1 MYAFRL
7 RKAYIG
13 IKKGKLLMD
22 VRKYYREAE
31 PYIIERRR
39 WYHQHPTLSWDEKET
54 RDQIHRDLEAIGI
67 TEITDYQTCYG
78 LVATIRGGKRG
89 RTVGLR
95 TDIDALPIEEMT
107 GLPFAS
113 ERPGAMHACGHDAHI
128 AMLLGAAKILYE
140 HRDELAGD
148 VRLIVQPAEERV
160 EGAKAMIA
168 EGCLEGV
175 DAIYGQH
182 VWPSCDKGMVDIT
195 SGVRMMY
202 VGTYDIYIDG
212 VMAHGAY
219 PNLGKD
225 AIVAGCAVVMALQQ
239 YVSRINFPLDPLV
252 LNIGNFEGGPRY
264 NIVPN
269 KVHMIGT
276 LRASKP
282 DNHVE
287 IMTNIIENVAKGYG
301 CTGRLE
307 YVHNVGPV
315 VNDEGLVK
323 LAQASQ
329 TKLFGAETIVHP
341 VVNLASDDFACYGE
355 HIPAIYTFLG
365 TGDAAAGYIHS
376 VHQERFDLPEDVLK
390 NGTALMAQFAADWL
404 EENK

>member
-1 MYAFRL
+1 MD
-7 RKAYIG
+7 
-13 IKKGKLLMD
+13 IKK
-22 VRKYYREAE
+22 YYEAVE

-39 WYHQHPTLSWDEKET
+39 WYHQHPTLSLEEKET
-54 RDQIHRDLEAIGI
+54 RDTIHRDLLDLGI
-67 TEITDYQTCYG
+67 TDIRDFESCFG
-78 LVATIRGGKRG
+78 LIATIHGGKPG
-89 RTVGLR
+89 KTVGLR
-95 TDIDALPIEEMT
+95 TDIDALPVEEKT

-113 ERPGAMHACGHDAHI
+113 ERPNVMHACGHDTHI
-128 AMLLGAAKILYE
+128 AMLLGAARILQE
-140 HRDELAGD
+140 HRDELCGD
-148 VRLIVQPAEERV
+148 VRLIVQPIEERV
-160 EGAKAMIA
+160 EGAKLMIA

-175 DAIYGQH
+175 DAVYGQH
-182 VWPSCDKGMVDIT
+182 VWPACDKGMVDIT

-202 VGTYDIYIDG
+202 VGTYDIYVDG

-225 AIVAGCAVVMALQQ
+225 AILAGCAIVMALQQ

-287 IMTNIIENVAKGYG
+287 VMTNIIENVAKGYG
-301 CTGRLE
+301 CTARLE

-315 VNDEGLVK
+315 VNDENLVRV
-323 LAQASQ
+323 AQAAQ
-329 TKLFGAETIVHP
+329 TKLFGAETIQHP
-341 VVNLASDDFACYGE
+341 PVNLASDDFACYGE
-355 HIPAIYTFLG
+355 HIPAVYTFLG
-365 TGDAAAGYIHS
+365 VRDESNGFCHS
-376 VHQERFDLPEDVLK
+376 VHQEAFDVPEDVLK
-390 NGTALMAQFAADWL
+390 RGTALMAQFAADWL
-404 EENK
+404 EEKR